1 MESPHHRRI
10 DLQSPSDLLY
20 LQHNI
25 QRAAAAKL
33 DLAFPPN
40 AAPEKGEEDALRTKV
55 ESLVQEVCSPSVPQP
70 LCPLCALS
78 THSRN
83 NE

>member
-25 QRAAAAKL
+25 QCAAAAKL
-33 DLAFPPN
+33 DLAFPPT
-40 AAPEKGEEDALRTKV
+40 AAPEKGEEDALRVKV
-55 ESLVQEVCSPSVPQP
+55 EALVQEVGFPPPTTLPFFVVKAQRTYICD
-70 LCPLCALS
+70 
-78 THSRN
+78 R
-83 NE
+83 